1 MSTIS
6 MKNLLETGVHFGH
19 QTRRWNPRMAP
30 YIYTTRSGIHIID
43 LKQTVQMAKRA
54 YEALRDFTRIG
65 ERVLFVGTKKQAR
78 EVIGR
83 EAKRCG
89 MPYVNHRWLGGLITN
104 WTTVKKSI
112 ARMKRLEGMEE
123 NNSFEQETN
132 TKKEAL
138 ELRRE
143 LQKLHRDFGG
153 IKDMQTLPE
162 IMFVIDPQKEAIA
175 VAEARKAGLK
185 VFAVVDSNC
194 DPRLIDYPIP
204 GNDDAIRAISLFLQ
218 TMADAVLEGAQSIES
233 GAEFSDDDAVMDDAS
248 LADNQRYKGEYDES
262 GEFILDEPLSSKQK
276 KDADS
281 STPEGKAGSQE
292 EAKIETHESQD
303 AAESRTKRAH
313 SQEEAKIE
321 SQESQAK
328 EKAEEGAELKEV
340 SETKKEDKEEAPEKK
355 KGEA

>member
-43 LKQTVQMAKRA
+43 LKKTVQMAKRA
-54 YEALRDFTRIG
+54 YEALRDFTRAG

-78 EVIGR
+78 EVVER
-83 EAKRCG
+83 EAKRCN
-89 MPYVNHRWLGGLITN
+89 MPYVSQRWLGGLITN
-104 WTTVKKSI
+104 WATVKKSI
-112 ARMKRLEGMEE
+112 ARMKRLEVMEE
-123 NNSFEQETN
+123 NNSFEQESH

-143 LQKLHRDFGG
+143 LQKLHKDFGG
-153 IKDMQTLPE
+153 IKDMQNLPE
-162 IMFVIDPQKEAIA
+162 ILFVIDPDKEAIA

-218 TMADAVLEGAQSIES
+218 TMADAVLEGAQSIAS
-233 GAEFSDDDAVMDDAS
+233 GAEFSDDDARMDEES
-248 LADNQRYKGEYDES
+248 LEDNLRYKGEYDES
-262 GEFILDEPLSSKQK
+262 GEFILDETLSPNK
-276 KDADS
+276 
-281 STPEGKAGSQE
+281 EGNTG
-292 EAKIETHESQD
+292 
-303 AAESRTKRAH
+303 
-313 SQEEAKIE
+313 KIE
-321 SQESQAK
+321 SSKPQDKAESEDKSEKRIEPQSNDTAESSPGTEELAKTESNLKAATEEEVKTQKDAEKEQPGAEK
-328 EKAEEGAELKEV
+328 EKESKQNKA
-340 SETKKEDKEEAPEKK
+340 
-355 KGEA
+355 

>member
-19 QTRRWNPRMAP
+19 QTRKWNPRMAP

-78 EVIGR
+78 EVVQK
-83 EAKRCG
+83 EAQRCG
-89 MPYVNHRWLGGLITN
+89 MPYINQRWLGGLITN
-104 WTTVKKSI
+104 WATVKKSI
-112 ARMKRLEGMEE
+112 ARMKRLEVMEE
-123 NNSFEQETN
+123 NDSFEQETH

-143 LQKLHRDFGG
+143 LQKLHKDFGG
-153 IKDMQTLPE
+153 IKDMQSLPE
-162 IMFVIDPQKEAIA
+162 ILFVIDPHKEAIA

-218 TMADAVLEGAQSIES
+218 TMADAVLEGTQSIDS
-233 GAEFSDDDAVMDDAS
+233 GAEFSDDDAVMDEAS
-248 LADNQRYKGEYDES
+248 LSDDPRYKGEYDES
-262 GEFILDEPLSSKQK
+262 GEFILDEALSPKEEE
-276 KDADS
+276 ADS
-281 STPEGKAGSQE
+281 S
-292 EAKIETHESQD
+292 H
-303 AAESRTKRAH
+303 
-313 SQEEAKIE
+313 
-321 SQESQAK
+321 
-328 EKAEEGAELKEV
+328 
-340 SETKKEDKEEAPEKK
+340 SETKNESEDGAKTQEGAQATEENKEKTELEEASKEEGREKQDTKK
-355 KGEA
+355 KS